1 MAGIIPDLSNRS
13 SARQEVEIQV
23 VSAAGQV
30 VKKKAFRQRVD
41 GATGRGAVEQ
51 MVRRVVNQHLGGD
64 VLNVETGD
72 VNEAPADAAESQG

>member
-1 MAGIIPDLSNRS
+1 MAGIIPDLSNRV

-41 GATGRGAVEQ
+41 GPKNRVAMEEA
-51 MVRRVVNQHLGGD
+51 VRRVVNQHLGGD

-72 VNEAPADAAESQG
+72 VNEAAPAAE